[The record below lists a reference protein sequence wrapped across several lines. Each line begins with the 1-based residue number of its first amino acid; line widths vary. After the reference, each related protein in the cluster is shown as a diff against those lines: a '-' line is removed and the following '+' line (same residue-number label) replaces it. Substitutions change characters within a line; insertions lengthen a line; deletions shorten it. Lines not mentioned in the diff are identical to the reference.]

1 MARCTAIC
9 SAVQSPRH
17 HGRPSGR
24 GHATHTTLAVPP
36 VGQLG
41 RVVVLLFVD
50 ASQKVEATA
59 SDAQLVQRT
68 GRAAAAQ
75 RR

>member
-17 HGRPSGR
+17 RSRAQGH
-24 GHATHTTLAVPP
+24 GHAARTTLAVPP
-36 VGQLG
+36 VCRLR

-50 ASQKVEATA
+50 ASQKVEVAA
-59 SDAQLVQRT
+59 SDAQLV
-68 GRAAAAQ
+68 
-75 RR
+75 